1 MSIKNATFTK
11 GYSKTMLKESEQKQ
25 IKKMFEE
32 IDKHNGN
39 IKEAALSCQKTIPD
53 FVLEKMKQV
62 ERYFNHCEEFEGE
75 IKIDNSEFN
84 NDNGLITITV
94 SIPYT
99 WCEYDYPCD
108 MSSKEITANLLS
120 DIENSLEC
128 MRSDISDYISD
139 VRRNIDYLK
148 MMR

>member
-1 MSIKNATFTK
+1 
-11 GYSKTMLKESEQKQ
+11 MLKESEQKQ

-32 IDKHNGN
+32 IEKHNGN

-62 ERYFNHCEEFEGE
+62 ERYFNHREEFEGE
-75 IKIDNSEFN
+75 IKIDGSKFN
-84 NDNGLITITV
+84 HENGYITITV

-99 WCEYDYPCD
+99 WREYDYPCD

-120 DIENSLEC
+120 DIGNSLEC

>member
-1 MSIKNATFTK
+1 MKIAAFTK
-11 GYSKTMLKESEQKQ
+11 GYDETMLKESEQKQ

-32 IDKHNGN
+32 IEKHNGN

-62 ERYFNHCEEFEGE
+62 ERYFNHREEFEGE
-75 IKIDNSEFN
+75 IKIDGSKFN
-84 NDNGLITITV
+84 HENGYITITV

-99 WCEYDYPCD
+99 WREYDYPCD

-120 DIENSLEC
+120 DIGNSLEC

>member
-1 MSIKNATFTK
+1 MKIAAFTK
-11 GYSKTMLKESEQKQ
+11 GYDETMLRESEQKQ

-32 IDKHNGN
+32 IEKHNGN

-62 ERYFNHCEEFEGE
+62 ERYFNHREEFEGE
-75 IKIDNSEFN
+75 IKIDGSKFN
-84 NDNGLITITV
+84 HENGYITITV

-99 WCEYDYPCD
+99 WREYDYPCD

-120 DIENSLEC
+120 DIGNSLEC